1 MQKITGNSLRELP
14 FILNKTRNGKKGR
27 KKQFVEA
34 NFEFGD
40 SDMRRRCE
48 IGIRALK
55 NWEIILTIN
64 LNSFKHSS

>member
-14 FILNKTRNGKKGR
+14 FILNKTRNGKK
-27 KKQFVEA
+27 QFVEA

-40 SDMRRRCE
+40 GDMRRRCE

-64 LNSFKHSS
+64 LNSLKHSS

>member
-14 FILNKTRNGKKGR
+14 FISDRTRNGK

-40 SDMRRRCE
+40 GDMRRRFKL
-48 IGIRALK
+48 GICALK

>member
-14 FILNKTRNGKKGR
+14 FILNRTRNGK

>member
-1 MQKITGNSLRELP
+1 ME
-14 FILNKTRNGKKGR
+14 R
-27 KKQFVEA
+27 KVEI
-34 NFEFGD
+34 FEFGD
-40 SDMRRRCE
+40 GDMRRRCE